1 MGCGQTISYMKLRRT
16 SYKDGNQL
24 SRNFWLFYLV
34 SVPVV
39 TLSDDVHPP
48 PFVYAT
54 ATLLGLHVHRGFLS
68 KTLRGVPQK
77 VVITFGPFYPKFCIG
92 SFCSNS
98 SRWSDFEKKCKI
110 IILSTRTSHK
120 KWLGRGKV
128 TKRWWWSY
136 KSNDTYLNHC
146 LISFVYLI
154 RDIFVNQ
161 KKAYSS
167 RRKYK
172 VEKKKLLLDTG
183 RKRKNDSGKPSII
196 IEKLTADCEV
206 ISVEGPCWELKFLV
220 LVPQL
225 KSS

>member
-1 MGCGQTISYMKLRRT
+1 MWFLWFVVLSLSLKLNNFSCSYYYSRRSGILKTHIQDECIKKSGWTGDNCWETERAVFDSFISFQCQWL
-16 SYKDGNQL
+16 L
-24 SRNFWLFYLV
+24 SATMYIYPRFA
-34 SVPVV
+34 
-39 TLSDDVHPP
+39 
-48 PFVYAT
+48 YAT
-54 ATLLGLHVHRGFLS
+54 ATLLALHVHRGFLS

-77 VVITFGPFYPKFCIG
+77 VVITFGPLYPKFCIG

-128 TKRWWWSY
+128 TKQWWWSY

-146 LISFVYLI
+146 LITFVYLI

-167 RRKYK
+167 RRKYQSG
-172 VEKKKLLLDTG
+172 KKKF
-183 RKRKNDSGKPSII
+183 
-196 IEKLTADCEV
+196 
-206 ISVEGPCWELKFLV
+206 CWIRGENIRTIRV
-220 LVPQL
+220 SQA
-225 KSS
+225 

>member
-1 MGCGQTISYMKLRRT
+1 MIFGKQKGLFLTL
-16 SYKDGNQL
+16 L
-24 SRNFWLFYLV
+24 SRFSASGYSQRRCTSTPASLMQRR
-34 SVPVV
+34 
-39 TLSDDVHPP
+39 LSL
-48 PFVYAT
+48 A
-54 ATLLGLHVHRGFLS
+54 LHVHRGFLS

-77 VVITFGPFYPKFCIG
+77 VVITFGPLYPKFCIG

-146 LISFVYLI
+146 LITFVYLI

-167 RRKYK
+167 RRKYQSG
-172 VEKKKLLLDTG
+172 KKKF
-183 RKRKNDSGKPSII
+183 
-196 IEKLTADCEV
+196 
-206 ISVEGPCWELKFLV
+206 CWIRGENIRTIRV
-220 LVPQL
+220 SQA
-225 KSS
+225 